1 MRIDVAS
8 QRAIRVVPPLLDGVE
23 SVLLFLAS
31 AMDSDSD
38 SDTEGAASNNA
49 GDHQRVVGSR
59 TQRQVAKRVPAQV
72 LLQLRD
78 ALHDTFDAIVQ
89 FVAAA
94 RDFDLGLTMQQL
106 RDTPGSAITTLLL
119 RHVAQLLSV
128 WLCEEGDSCR
138 AKVAPFRAFLL
149 ALELPPAVVARL
161 RAVLPSV

>member
-1 MRIDVAS
+1 
-8 QRAIRVVPPLLDGVE
+8 
-23 SVLLFLAS
+23 
-31 AMDSDSD
+31 MDSDSD
-38 SDTEGAASNNA
+38 SDVDGATCNNA
-49 GDHQRVVGSR
+49 GDHERVAGSR
-59 TQRQVAKRVPAQV
+59 TQRHVAKSVPAQV

-94 RDFDLGLTMQQL
+94 RDFDLSLATRQL
-106 RDTPGSAITTLLL
+106 RDMPGSATTTLLL

-149 ALELPPAVVARL
+149 ALELPTAVVARL
-161 RAVLPSV
+161 HAVLPSV